1 MKYSPRSTEAL
12 QVFFASSMCSQ
23 LVKTRYYGLWLNE
36 NYLWNQWSVWKK
48 SKIMKALNISSKG
61 LKPLEELKT
70 QVITALNQSQTKPK
84 WAAVQVSI
92 LLNFYG

>member
-1 MKYSPRSTEAL
+1 MACGST
-12 QVFFASSMCSQ
+12 
-23 LVKTRYYGLWLNE
+23 KTIYEINDLYGMF
-36 NYLWNQWSVWKK
+36 
-48 SKIMKALNISSKG
+48 KIMKALNISSKG

>member
-12 QVFFASSMCSQ
+12 
-23 LVKTRYYGLWLNE
+23 LLKLYEINDLYGMF
-36 NYLWNQWSVWKK
+36 
-48 SKIMKALNISSKG
+48 KIMKALNISSKG

-84 WAAVQVSI
+84 WAAGQVSI
-92 LLNFYG
+92 LLNLHG

>member
-36 NYLWNQWSVWKK
+36 NYEINDLYGMF
-48 SKIMKALNISSKG
+48 KIMKALNISSKG

-84 WAAVQVSI
+84 WAAGQVSI
-92 LLNFYG
+92 LLNLYG